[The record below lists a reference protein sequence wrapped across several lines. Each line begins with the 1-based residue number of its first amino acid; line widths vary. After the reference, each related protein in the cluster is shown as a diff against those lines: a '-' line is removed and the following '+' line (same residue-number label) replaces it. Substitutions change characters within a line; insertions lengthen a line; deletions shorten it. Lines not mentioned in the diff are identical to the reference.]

1 MREHIM
7 STNSKDDFVD
17 FIIDNLTGS
26 RKSELKL
33 QPLQERHTRKQIL
46 DILETV
52 KLYQRDQRQLRA
64 RKILSC

>member
-1 MREHIM
+1 MREHIQ

-17 FIIDNLTGS
+17 FIIDYLTGS
-26 RKSELKL
+26 RQSKVKL
-33 QPLQERHTRKQIL
+33 RPLQERQTRKQIL

-52 KLYQRDQRQLRA
+52 KLYQRDQRQLSA

>member
-1 MREHIM
+1 MREHIE

-17 FIIDNLTGS
+17 FIIDYLTGS
-26 RKSELKL
+26 RQSKVK
-33 QPLQERHTRKQIL
+33 PLQERQTRKQIL

-52 KLYQRDQRQLRA
+52 KLYQRDQRQLSA